1 MAAVPS
7 ARPPEQ
13 KLRKPGPEQ
22 WCNEM
27 PQPSSLFLPGAYK
40 AQMCSHIWTNT
51 KPLILK
57 RKGLSYPPP
66 PRPASP
72 FRQKAAGDEVWST
85 GELGLTSGNLPH
97 TAIKCKN

>member
-66 PRPASP
+66 PALPPRFGKKPLEM
-72 FRQKAAGDEVWST
+72 K
-85 GELGLTSGNLPH
+85 SGVRESWVSHLETFH
-97 TAIKCKN
+97 TQL